1 MYITD
6 IFLCPEAQ
14 IIMHCQLLLLT
25 DTDYLRT
32 DYFHC
37 HNHVLIVDIVHY

>member
-14 IIMHCQLLLLT
+14 ILMHCQPLLLT

-37 HNHVLIVDIVHY
+37 HNHVLIVDIVHF